1 MRVFDLRCAHDHRFE
16 GWFASG
22 EAFENQLGRGLVSCP
37 MCGVSKVTRLP
48 SAPHLNLSASRES
61 RADRAPAPRVA
72 LRNTPEDAETSAAA
86 TVATSR
92 TRYQPRD
99 LTPEAALA
107 EKLQGEWLKRVRQ
120 VIRDTENVGDAFAE
134 EARKIHYQEAPERA
148 IRGVASADQVA
159 ELADEG
165 IQVVALSIP
174 DAAKEPLQ

>member
-22 EAFENQLGRGLVSCP
+22 EAFESQLARGLVSCP
-37 MCGVSKVTRLP
+37 MCGESTVTRLP

-61 RADRAPAPRVA
+61 RADRAPATRSA
-72 LRNTPEDAETSAAA
+72 STETQANPAA
-86 TVATSR
+86 TGAEGAPSG
-92 TRYQPRD
+92 TRYRPRD

-107 EKLQGEWLKRVRQ
+107 EKIQGEWLKRVRQ
-120 VIRDTENVGDAFAE
+120 VIRETENVGNAFAE
-134 EARKIHYQEAPERA
+134 EARKMHYQEAPERA

-159 ELADEG
+159 ELAEEG
-165 IQVVALSIP
+165 IQVVTLPIP